1 MFLLVEAKAMSYMQY
16 NCTAAEFQEIYE
28 AKQSELTQLTAELY
42 AGEDAMKGRVSRV
55 HELSASVTTRN
66 ELNTYLSTTYIP
78 LSMTHERNIARHHA
92 LRNDLENIMAAMMA
106 QVVIDDPMAAEK
118 QLIAEVK
125 SKVSEEYIR
134 NTIGSMRKNET
145 ECEDAPSFFE
155 EGSIASIAAY
165 TGGRNMA
172 EKWYTPAIVLKRP
185 TSGNRYV
192 VCIIDEHQDYDI
204 DYRVI
209 VIDGMRGPPKDG
221 VLMYPARI

>member
-1 MFLLVEAKAMSYMQY
+1 MSYMQY
-16 NCTAAEFQEIYE
+16 DCTAAELKEIYE

-42 AGEDAMKGRVSRV
+42 AGEEAMKGRVSRI
-55 HELSASVTTRN
+55 HELSASVATRN

-92 LRNDLENIMAAMMA
+92 LGNDLENIMAAMMA

-134 NTIGSMRKNET
+134 SKIGSMCKYESD
-145 ECEDAPSFFE
+145 CEDAPSFFE

-165 TGGRNMA
+165 TGGRNHA
-172 EKWYTPAIVLKRP
+172 VKWYTPAIVLKRLVSD
-185 TSGNRYV
+185 TKYV
-192 VCIIDEHQDYDI
+192 VCIIDEHKDYDI

-209 VIDGMRGPPKDG
+209 GMDGMRGPPKDG
-221 VLMYPARI
+221 MLMYPARI

>member
-1 MFLLVEAKAMSYMQY
+1 VLLAEAKAMSYMQY
-16 NCTAAEFQEIYE
+16 NRTAAEFQEIYE
-28 AKQSELTQLTAELY
+28 ATQRELTRLTAELY
-42 AGEDAMKGRVSRV
+42 AGEEAMEGRVFRV

-78 LSMTHERNIARHHA
+78 LSMAHERNIAKHHA

-125 SKVSEEYIR
+125 SKVPEEYIR
-134 NTIGSMRKNET
+134 SKIGSMRVYDT

-165 TGGRNMA
+165 TGGRTMA
-172 EKWYTPAIVLKRP
+172 VTWYTPAIVLKRL
-185 TSGNRYV
+185 TSDNKYV
-192 VCIIDEHQDYDI
+192 VCIIDEHKDDDI

-209 VIDGMRGPPKDG
+209 GMDCMRGPPKDG
-221 VLMYPARI
+221 MLMYPARS